1 MEFAF
6 YICGLIAIL
15 ATLRVIT
22 HTNPVHA
29 LLYLI
34 ISLLAISGVFFALGA
49 HFAGALEII
58 VYAGAIMVLF
68 VFVVMMLNLGGS
80 EIEQER
86 QWLKP
91 QVWIG
96 PAILSAIMLA
106 VIVYAILGVNDQ
118 GIDGTPISAK
128 AVGITLFGPYVL
140 AVELAS
146 MLLLAG
152 LVVAFHV
159 GREERV
165 GEVLSNRT
173 DDRAKRKRRN
183 AHDPLNTWTDPRC
196 DFIRSGLNRSGYPP
210 QSAVYA
216 DRSGNHDQRFRAG
229 LCGRRQ
235 LLGPDRW
242 SGDVHSRHQPRGC

>member
-96 PAILSAIMLA
+96 PAILSAIMLV

-118 GIDGTPISAK
+118 VIDGTPIGAK
-128 AVGITLFGPYVL
+128 EVGITLFGPYVL

-159 GREERV
+159 GREERA

-173 DDRAKRKRRN
+173 DDRAKRK
-183 AHDPLNTWTDPRC
+183 TEE
-196 DFIRSGLNRSGYPP
+196 
-210 QSAVYA
+210 
-216 DRSGNHDQRFRAG
+216 RA
-229 LCGRRQ
+229 
-235 LLGPDRW
+235 
-242 SGDVHSRHQPRGC
+242 